1 LENVD
6 ENYEF
11 SRLKQSMEMVG
22 FTPEKQRRLFA
33 VLSAVLLL
41 GNVEFQPRK
50 SAYHH
55 DEAVGVRNPEV
66 VLLISELLRV
76 KQETLLQA
84 LTAKRARA
92 SGETLVINYR
102 LPEVSNLS
110 GKSTDICFGWYPDL
124 ALALF
129 LLTQI
134 ALWFN
139 SNIQK

>member
-1 LENVD
+1 
-6 ENYEF
+6 
-11 SRLKQSMEMVG
+11 MEMVG

-41 GNVEFQPRK
+41 GNVDFQPRK

-55 DEAVGVRNPEV
+55 DEAVGVRNAEI

-110 GKSTDICFGWYPDL
+110 CKFVCFC
-124 ALALF
+124 F
-129 LLTQI
+129 ECLLCWLSI
-134 ALWFN
+134 LLLN
-139 SNIQK
+139 SKVQNKLDTITAEFQVTS

>member
-55 DEAVGVRNPEV
+55 DESVGVRNPEV

-102 LPEVSNLS
+102 LPEVSNIS
-110 GKSTDICFGWYPDL
+110 GTGADTCFEWYPDL
-124 ALALF
+124 AWALF
-129 LLTQI
+129 ILTQV
-134 ALWFN
+134 ALW
-139 SNIQK
+139 